1 MKPSSLPAS
10 PAPGFARRFL
20 PVWALGL
27 VGVAALLLQPLPPAL
42 LASAPAL
49 RELPPVLVRLLVLLN
64 PLLLLTAMAAIGAAC
79 APRVGLRSALAGDA
93 LARLDARTAL
103 AVGAAL
109 AVVIAVVD
117 AALAPWLGS
126 AWQQVVAQA
135 NAAPWLPALLLGVL
149 YGGIT
154 EEVVMRWGLMAP
166 VAWGAMAV
174 QRRVRGG
181 SPGQPSALVAWL
193 AIAVAAA
200 VFALGHLPAL
210 AQSLELSAPVVA
222 RTLGLNLL
230 AGIAYG
236 WLFWRRSL
244 ETAMLAHATTHVGF
258 ALARWVG

>member
-93 LARLDARTAL
+93 LARLDAR
-103 AVGAAL
+103 AAL

-154 EEVVMRWGLMAP
+154 EEVVMRWGLMGL

-210 AQSLELSAPVVA
+210 AQSLELSGPVVA

-244 ETAMLAHATTHVGF
+244 ETAMLAHATTHLGF

>member
-93 LARLDARTAL
+93 LARLDAR
-103 AVGAAL
+103 AAL

-154 EEVVMRWGLMAP
+154 EEVVMRWGLMAQ

-210 AQSLELSAPVVA
+210 AQSLELSGPVVA

-244 ETAMLAHATTHVGF
+244 ETAMLAHATTHLGF

>member
-1 MKPSSLPAS
+1 
-10 PAPGFARRFL
+10 
-20 PVWALGL
+20 
-27 VGVAALLLQPLPPAL
+27 
-42 LASAPAL
+42 
-49 RELPPVLVRLLVLLN
+49 
-64 PLLLLTAMAAIGAAC
+64 
-79 APRVGLRSALAGDA
+79 
-93 LARLDARTAL
+93 
-103 AVGAAL
+103 
-109 AVVIAVVD
+109 
-117 AALAPWLGS
+117 
-126 AWQQVVAQA
+126 
-135 NAAPWLPALLLGVL
+135 
-149 YGGIT
+149 
-154 EEVVMRWGLMAP
+154 
-166 VAWGAMAV
+166 MAV

-230 AGIAYG
+230 AGLAYG

>member
-1 MKPSSLPAS
+1 MNRFRLSPST
-10 PAPGFARRFL
+10 APGFARRFL

-93 LARLDARTAL
+93 RARLDARAAL
-103 AVGAAL
+103 AVGTTL

-117 AALAPWLGS
+117 AALAPWLGA

-135 NAAPWLPALLLGVL
+135 NAAQWLPALLLGVL

-154 EEVVMRWGLMAP
+154 EEVVMRWGLMGL
-166 VAWGAMAV
+166 VAWGTMAV
-174 QRRVRGG
+174 RRRARG
-181 SPGQPSALVAWL
+181 SSSGQPSALVAWL
-193 AIAVAAA
+193 AIATAAA
-200 VFALGHLPAL
+200 VFAAGHLPAL
-210 AQSLELSAPVVA
+210 AHSVELSGPVVA